1 MNLFQATITNP
12 ALREELGEKSGA
24 ELLAY
29 YLGSFWKFIVIGGA
43 LFFLIFLLWGGM
55 MWISAGS
62 DPNSIKEAKDRI
74 VNAGVGLG
82 ILVASYAI
90 MQYFMPLLGL
100 DIFCI
105 DWATLQTGVCQ

>member
-1 MNLFQATITNP
+1 MNLIQATITNP
-12 ALREELGEKSGA
+12 ALREDLGKKSGA

-43 LFFLIFLLWGGM
+43 IFFLIFLLWGGM

-62 DPNSIKEAKDRI
+62 DTNSIKQAKDRI
-74 VNAGVGLG
+74 LNAGMGLG

-90 MQYFMPLLGL
+90 LQYLLPLLGL